1 MRILTLCYEF
11 PPIGG
16 GGSKVVF
23 GLSKELSRL
32 GHKIDVVTMGF
43 GDLPPHE
50 RIDNIDIYRLGRFRK
65 RQHMCG
71 TLEMVRHDFAAAPFV
86 LDLIRRNNYHLNHT
100 HFIFPDGLTALIARK
115 LTGLPYIITAHGSD
129 VPKYNPD
136 RFKVQH
142 KLLAPAWKAVVN
154 GSARVVCPSNH
165 LCSLLN
171 ARRHRARTSIIPN
184 ALDPGKFRH
193 DRAKQNR
200 VLMVTRMFPRKG
212 VQKFLSAIK
221 DTGISIEADI
231 VGDGPYLEALR
242 RMAAETNAK
251 ARFWGWLDND
261 SAELRE
267 LYETSGIFVFLS
279 ESENFPIN
287 LLEAMA
293 AGMAIVTSAGSGCS
307 EVVGD
312 AALKVSPDSPTEI
325 GDALRRLITD
335 TDFARSLG
343 AEARR
348 RFDCYFTWPAV
359 AKRYDGLYK
368 EIAPG
373 AAGAYDP
380 KPHGTCSGRP

>member
-1 MRILTLCYEF
+1 MRIITLCYEF

-16 GGSKVVF
+16 GGSKVVY

-50 RIDNIDIYRLGRFRK
+50 RIDNIDIYRLNRFRR

-71 TLEMVRHDFAAAPFV
+71 TVEMVRHDIAAVPFV
-86 LDLIRRNNYHLNHT
+86 LDLVRRNNYDLNHT
-100 HFIFPDGLTALIARK
+100 HFIFPDGLTALVARK

-136 RFKVQH
+136 RFRIQH
-142 KLLAPAWKAVVN
+142 RLLAPVWKAIVN
-154 GSARVVCPSNH
+154 DSARIVCPSNH
-165 LCSLLN
+165 LRGLLD
-171 ARRHRARTSIIPN
+171 ARHHRARTSIIPN

-212 VQKFLSAIK
+212 VQKFLAAMR
-221 DTGISIEADI
+221 DTGISIEANI
-231 VGDGPYLEALR
+231 VGDGPYLETLR
-242 RMAAETNAK
+242 QMAAETNAK

-267 LYETSGIFVFLS
+267 LYETSSIFVFLS

-307 EVVGD
+307 EVVGN
-312 AALKVSPDSPTEI
+312 AALKVNPDSPAEI
-325 GDALRRLITD
+325 GDALRTLITD
-335 TDFARSLG
+335 TDFARGLG

-348 RFDCYFTWPAV
+348 RFDRCFTWPAV

-368 EIAPG
+368 EIVPE
-373 AAGAYDP
+373 AAEAYDL
-380 KPHGTCSGRP
+380 KPRRACSSRS

>member
-11 PPIGG
+11 PPVGG
-16 GGSKVVF
+16 GGSKVVY

-43 GDLPPHE
+43 GELPPHE
-50 RIDNIDIYRLGRFRK
+50 RIENLDIYRLKSFRR

-71 TLEMVRHDFAAAPFV
+71 TIEMVRHDIAAAPFV
-86 LDLIRRNNYHLNHT
+86 LNLIRRNNYDLNHT
-100 HFIFPDGLTALIARK
+100 HFIFPDGLTALIAHK

-136 RFKVQH
+136 RFTVQH

-154 GSARVVCPSNH
+154 GSARIVCPSVH
-165 LCSLLN
+165 LSALLN
-171 ARRHRARTSIIPN
+171 ARNHRAATSIIPN

-193 DRAKQNR
+193 DREKRNR

-212 VQKFLSAIK
+212 VQKFFSAVK
-221 DTGISIEADI
+221 DADISIEANI
-231 VGDGPYLEALR
+231 VGDGPYLETLR
-242 RMAAETNAK
+242 QMASATNVK
-251 ARFWGWLDND
+251 SRFWGWLDND

-267 LYETSGIFVFLS
+267 LYETSSIFVFLS

-312 AALKVSPDSPTEI
+312 AALKVNPDSPTEI
-325 GDALRRLITD
+325 RDALHRLIND
-335 TDFARSLG
+335 RDFARTLG

-348 RFDCYFTWPAV
+348 RFDHCFTWPAV
-359 AKRYDGLYK
+359 AKQYDALYQ
-368 EIAPG
+368 EIAPRPSRTC
-373 AAGAYDP
+373 DV
-380 KPHGTCSGRP
+380 KPRTASSGR